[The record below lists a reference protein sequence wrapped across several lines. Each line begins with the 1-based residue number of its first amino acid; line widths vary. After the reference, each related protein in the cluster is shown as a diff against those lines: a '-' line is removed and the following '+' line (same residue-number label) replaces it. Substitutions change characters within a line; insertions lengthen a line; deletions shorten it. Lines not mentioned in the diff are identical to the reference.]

1 MSNNN
6 VGAYFNDNTK
16 IINDTS
22 GKFVQYISTSKTGES
37 VSNFI
42 IEEFPPDL
50 HKKVMLLHLF
60 KKQFQFDGKNEGET
74 ERPLTYLKK
83 WVLTPHAIIFRI
95 SNKIIQ
101 ICFRDSTDLV
111 LSSESKHVTY
121 IDKKKNVN
129 SYKLNEAMEC
139 GNKEMTK
146 RLKYSKEILIKMLKE
161 SDKD

>member
-50 HKKVMLLHLF
+50 HK
-60 KKQFQFDGKNEGET
+60 G
-74 ERPLTYLKK
+74 
-83 WVLTPHAIIFRI
+83 
-95 SNKIIQ
+95 
-101 ICFRDSTDLV
+101 
-111 LSSESKHVTY
+111 
-121 IDKKKNVN
+121 
-129 SYKLNEAMEC
+129 
-139 GNKEMTK
+139 
-146 RLKYSKEILIKMLKE
+146 
-161 SDKD
+161 